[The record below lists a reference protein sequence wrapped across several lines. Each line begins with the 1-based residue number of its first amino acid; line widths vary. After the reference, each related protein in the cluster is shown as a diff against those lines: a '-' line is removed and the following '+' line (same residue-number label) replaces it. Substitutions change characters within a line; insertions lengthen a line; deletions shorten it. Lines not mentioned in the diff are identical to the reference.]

1 MDLGTRA
8 PLSQTVCGDLVLEDM
23 GIVVERVHDDPP
35 TARADTIDV
44 PGRDG
49 TVLRGITYEPRTI
62 TLECR
67 LFERTWEDFE
77 TLRDVLVTYLMT
89 HGEMQLILRTH
100 PDEYYMAHFNSMTEG
115 DRVGGTGIGYLELEF
130 TANSPW
136 RYGDVRSVTIPSGGS
151 ATFLVNGNLPA
162 TASVTSAAAYR
173 DNSSTVWGVRFDEGN
188 VAHIATGSSSAR
200 AVVIDGMTRSATI
213 EGAVAMIT
221 LDSNWPELLP
231 GSHTVRMDEGTGQAT
246 LTWQERSL

>member
-8 PLSQTVCGDLVLEDM
+8 PLSKTVCGDLVLEDM

-35 TARADTIDV
+35 AARAETVDV

-49 TVLRGITYEPRTI
+49 TVLREVTYESRTI

-67 LFERTWEDFE
+67 LFEDTWEGFE

-89 HGEMQLILRTH
+89 HGEMKLTVRTH
-100 PDEYYMAHFNSMTEG
+100 PDEYYMAYLDSMTEG
-115 DRVGGTGIGYLELEF
+115 DRIGGTGIGYLELEF
-130 TANSPW
+130 IASDPW
-136 RYGDVRSVTIPSGGS
+136 RYGAEQSVTIPSGGS

-162 TASVTSAAAYR
+162 TASISAESAVR
-173 DNSSTVWGVRFDEGN
+173 SSGSTVWGVRFDEGDF
-188 VAHIATGSSSAR
+188 AHIATGSDSAR
-200 AVVIDGMTRSATI
+200 TIVIDGTTRSAKI
-213 EGAVAMIT
+213 AGAVAMIT

-231 GSHTVRMDEGTGQAT
+231 GRHTARMDEGTGEAT